1 MPRKIGDTEREEFI
15 RLNATLDL
23 CECEN
28 DPRQAAHAGASV
40 ATNVTARQRQCT
52 WSRCCTSVMQ
62 GGAAAR
68 ARRICLTGELGNV
81 ELGGV
86 ARVHIGGLDEALG
99 NCLWHH
105 RIRGRGVWL
114 RHPISHLLQHIKEER
129 KQSSHTTILEPDVPL
144 DVFGEAAAV
153 EWRALAGHVVSP
165 KDWLVEFLA
174 VQSGERNVEGRKIVA
189 RWKVLDST
197 APKD

>member
-68 ARRICLTGELGNV
+68 ARRICLTGELGNIRRQTWHQ
-81 ELGGV
+81 GGV
-86 ARVHIGGLDEALG
+86 
-99 NCLWHH
+99 
-105 RIRGRGVWL
+105 
-114 RHPISHLLQHIKEER
+114 S
-129 KQSSHTTILEPDVPL
+129 
-144 DVFGEAAAV
+144 
-153 EWRALAGHVVSP
+153 
-165 KDWLVEFLA
+165 EFD
-174 VQSGERNVEGRKIVA
+174 GPMTY
-189 RWKVLDST
+189 DS
-197 APKD
+197 